1 MNVPS
6 RKIAYDRFK
15 NRLFDR
21 TLSPGSFVTQ
31 RELCDILESPMG
43 AVREALKRLEAEG
56 LVNLLPQRGIQIIK
70 LDVRFVNEAYQIRM
84 IFEQE
89 AVRKMASAPKEPF
102 LEDLYNRTSEMKAR
116 AEMQDWIDGDL
127 GAEGLKID
135 LDLHD
140 ALIANL
146 ENTLI
151 SDSYQKIDDRVRLI
165 RMNSKFNRDR
175 LIDAMSE
182 HLAIISALLQADEKQ
197 SLTALTNH
205 ISTSWRRALGD
216 KDAVFL

>member
-21 TLSPGSFVTQ
+21 TLSSGSFVTQ

-216 KDAVFL
+216 KDAVFP

>member
-21 TLSPGSFVTQ
+21 TLSSGSFVTQ

-89 AVRKMASAPKEPF
+89 AVRKMASAPNEPF

>member
-1 MNVPS
+1 MPS

-21 TLSPGSFVTQ
+21 TLSSGSFVTQ

-175 LIDAMSE
+175 LVDAMSE

-216 KDAVFL
+216 KDAVFI

>member
-21 TLSPGSFVTQ
+21 TLSSGSFVTQ

-70 LDVRFVNEAYQIRM
+70 LDVRFVNEAYQLRM

-89 AVRKMASAPKEPF
+89 AVRKMACAPKEPF

-116 AEMQDWIDGDL
+116 AEMQDRIDEDL

-175 LIDAMSE
+175 LVDAMSE

-216 KDAVFL
+216 KDAVFI

>member
-1 MNVPS
+1 
-6 RKIAYDRFK
+6 
-15 NRLFDR
+15 
-21 TLSPGSFVTQ
+21 
-31 RELCDILESPMG
+31 MG

-70 LDVRFVNEAYQIRM
+70 LDVRFVNEAYQLRM

-89 AVRKMASAPKEPF
+89 AVRKMACAPKEPF
-102 LEDLYNRTSEMKAR
+102 LEDLYNRTSEMKAC
-116 AEMQDWIDGDL
+116 AEMQDRIDEDL

-175 LIDAMSE
+175 LVDAMSE

-216 KDAVFL
+216 KDAVFI

>member
-1 MNVPS
+1 MPS

-21 TLSPGSFVTQ
+21 PLSPGSFVTQ

-56 LVNLLPQRGIQIIK
+56 LVTLLPQRGIQIIK
-70 LDVRFVNEAYQIRM
+70 LDVRFVNEAYQLRM

-89 AVRKMASAPKEPF
+89 AVRKMACAPKEPF

-116 AEMQDWIDGDL
+116 AEMQDRIDEDL

-140 ALIANL
+140 SLIANL

-175 LIDAMSE
+175 LVDAMSE

-205 ISTSWRRALGD
+205 ISTSWGRALGD
-216 KDAVFL
+216 KDAVFI

>member
-21 TLSPGSFVTQ
+21 TLSSGSFVTQ

-216 KDAVFL
+216 KDAVFI

>member
-1 MNVPS
+1 
-6 RKIAYDRFK
+6 
-15 NRLFDR
+15 
-21 TLSPGSFVTQ
+21 
-31 RELCDILESPMG
+31 MG

-56 LVNLLPQRGIQIIK
+56 LVNLLPQRGSQIIK

>member
-21 TLSPGSFVTQ
+21 TLSSGSFVTQ

-89 AVRKMASAPKEPF
+89 AVRKMASAPNEPF

-165 RMNSKFNRDR
+165 RMNSKFNRGR